1 MFGVQGSFSECKVGD
16 RSAFLYLPP
25 VFPEN
30 CPVVYCLEGEGII
43 KDLPSLFS
51 QLEPLFGKTVE
62 PFCFVLVPPENW
74 DNDYTPWSA
83 PPAAGRELPFGGKA
97 DAFFERLFCEV
108 FPSVKA
114 TCPFGGETPDKTFIM
129 GYSLG
134 GLAAL
139 YGALTSGRFGGA
151 ASVSGSLWY
160 PGWLDFLEK
169 NGKGNRSLR
178 VYLSLG
184 AKEER
189 SKDPLV
195 SQVGEATRASKRLF
209 DRFLLPPAKCR
220 LEFNSGGHFSGIPNR
235 LFKALV
241 WMMEKRV

>member
-1 MFGVQGSFSECKVGD
+1 MQGTFSECRVGD
-16 RSAFLYLPP
+16 RSVFLYRPP
-25 VFPEN
+25 VIPEN
-30 CPVVYCLEGEGII
+30 CPVVYCLEGAALA
-43 KDLPSLFS
+43 KDLPLLFS
-51 QLEPLFGKTVE
+51 QLEPLFEKTVK
-62 PFCFVLVPPENW
+62 PFCFVLVPPESW
-74 DNDYTPWSA
+74 DDDYTPWPA
-83 PPAAGRELPFGGKA
+83 PPAAGREVPFGGKA
-97 DAFFERLFCEV
+97 DAFFEKLFCEV
-108 FPSVKA
+108 FPFVEE
-114 TCPFGGETPDKTFIM
+114 TCPAVGNAPEKTFVM

-139 YGALTSGRFGGA
+139 YGALSFPRFAGA

-160 PGWLDFLEK
+160 PGWLSFLEAK
-169 NGKGNRSLR
+169 GKENRSLR

-220 LEFNSGGHFSGIPNR
+220 LEFNGGGHFSGIPNR